1 METAEGPL
9 VGERDSLV
17 GLEPGSEAAEAVAEL
32 WRSGYVSVDPPPYPL
47 PCPRL
52 R

>member
-1 METAEGPL
+1 METAEDPL

-32 WRSGYVSVDPPPYPL
+32 WRSGYVSVHHRPPPSPH
-47 PCPRL
+47 PP
-52 R
+52 